1 MRGSECG
8 SAAVRLSLAQQ
19 NCGMRLK
26 RHAEVDLP
34 DSGRSIMILP
44 YYKNIGNLGVVLTEV
59 LCLPGEREIQGF
71 KYPE

>member
-1 MRGSECG
+1 
-8 SAAVRLSLAQQ
+8 
-19 NCGMRLK
+19 MRLK